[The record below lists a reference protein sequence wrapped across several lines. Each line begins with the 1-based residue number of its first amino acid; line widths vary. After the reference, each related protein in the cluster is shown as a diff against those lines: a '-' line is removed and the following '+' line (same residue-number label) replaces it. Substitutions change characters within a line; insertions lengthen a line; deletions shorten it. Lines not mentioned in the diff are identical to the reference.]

1 MEIVILVI
9 VLGMMALMFLP
20 ELIMGVIVI
29 VLALWL
35 AFPDETRTF
44 MQDRFDRIEKILN
57 DQENVIDK

>member
-1 MEIVILVI
+1 
-9 VLGMMALMFLP
+9 
-20 ELIMGVIVI
+20 MGVIVI

-35 AFPDETRTF
+35 AFPDETGTF